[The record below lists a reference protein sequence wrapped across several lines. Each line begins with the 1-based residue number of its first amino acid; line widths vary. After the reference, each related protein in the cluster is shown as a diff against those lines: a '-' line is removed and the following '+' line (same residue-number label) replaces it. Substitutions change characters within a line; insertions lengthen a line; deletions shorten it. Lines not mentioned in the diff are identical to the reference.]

1 MDTNFDESVAQIVRR
16 DGRYHADAYEFV
28 NAAVTYTVK
37 KLARDS
43 KPRGA
48 RHISAEELLAGAMDY
63 AVTQFGFLAAAVI
76 RQWGILSG
84 EDFGNIVYN
93 MIDAHLLSASKE
105 DSQSDFLCRPFLA
118 DELQQEID
126 AGLKQSPPPDDPPV
140 LDD

>member
-1 MDTNFDESVAQIVRR
+1 MDKNFDESIAQIVRR

-48 RHISAEELLAGAMDY
+48 RHVSAEELLTGAMDY
-63 AVTQFGFLAAAVI
+63 AVAQFGFLAAAVI

-105 DSQSDFLCRPFLA
+105 DSQTDFLCHPALA
-118 DELQQEID
+118 DELQQKID
-126 AGLKQSPPPDDPPV
+126 AGLKLSPPDAPPV
-140 LDD
+140 LD